1 MWYIVII
8 VIPSSDQGL
17 YFLPEFEEDGA
28 SLGYKSNNWKE
39 STVCNSRP
47 CK

>member
-8 VIPSSDQGL
+8 VIPSSDQGIG
-17 YFLPEFEEDGA
+17 FLPEIEEENA
-28 SLGYKSNNWKE
+28 SYGYNNNRKE
-39 STVCNSRP
+39 ATVCNSRS

>member
-8 VIPSSDQGL
+8 VIPSSDQGK
-17 YFLPEFEEDGA
+17 FLPEIEEENA
-28 SLGYKSNNWKE
+28 SFGYNNNRKE
-39 STVCNSRP
+39 ATVCNSRS